1 MSRKKLLIKLID
13 SSEKNEF
20 DKIVK
25 TYLKEVYGFER
36 IVVTDGKD
44 DLGIDIRVFDY
55 GQSKIQYQLTIQK
68 NNTSQDK
75 NKLSTKLFEDVK
87 KAKRNVEDYNYS
99 NNLYFFYSHELT
111 NKLKQDFQREAL
123 REYNINLDII
133 DATQIAEE
141 SESNLNLQG
150 VIFSIG
156 DFDMSETKES
166 LYNKD
171 NQNLIYDLV
180 GFGKTSD
187 IKLDIVE
194 SYILQCLFEKGSL
207 SLKEIADLCTE
218 KFCSKENQRFY
229 DNLTNRLYNQD
240 KKIEYSKETK
250 KYSLTSKKR
259 EEVNNLIKQIRLD
272 ENYFTE
278 QIKKILIEY
287 KQEEFV
293 DEYLK
298 LLYELYVENFSK
310 RIKLSLEI
318 EDISLES
325 LKFFVLKK
333 LEKEQDSIQLLTKI
347 LQVCDDNKYLQRL
360 CASTIFSQKVDI
372 DNIRD
377 KNNGKQIYIDTT
389 IALNLLCYYY
399 KTDIEYDNYYYK
411 LSKSLYDYC
420 KENEIQ
426 LIITNRY
433 LWEVSS
439 HIQEAF
445 NLIPFTQI
453 SEFRNLGGSRN
464 VFYNFYYLLN
474 KEGFIKKSYIQFLDD
489 FDFKES
495 YTSKRIN
502 KILEKHLKELNIK
515 IIDIEKTYNIDN
527 TTKLIGNDLS
537 IKFKYKTLFALNN
550 DAIMLEYLGDSDIE
564 VHNIKPIFI
573 TWDKTLFRILKDYFN
588 ENPNNQRWLQF
599 TPNQFID
606 RYALLSFNINKE
618 TITKEMLAMLS
629 GDIVQNT
636 YSLLDTLSLILNPN
650 DKIGLEYT
658 KRFTKMK
665 DEQIYIIEKTSD
677 EKQESQED
685 SYLDR
690 VVFNIVK
697 YYREDKESYNDLK
710 KLFTSEKHIEDVF
723 SIIKNGIEYYKDK
736 GQFDSNIIN
745 ELNQQIK
752 LMKKNNKDD
761 V

>member
-1 MSRKKLLIKLID
+1 MSRKKLLVKLID

-68 NNTSQDK
+68 NNTSQNK
-75 NKLSTKLFEDVK
+75 NKLNNKLFEDVK

-141 SESNLNLQG
+141 SESNLNLQN
-150 VIFSIG
+150 VIFSTCG
-156 DFDMSETKES
+156 VDMSETKES
-166 LYNKD
+166 LYSKD

-187 IKLDIVE
+187 IKLEIVE
-194 SYILQCLFEKGSL
+194 SYILQCLFEKESL

-218 KFCSKENQRFY
+218 KFDSKENQRFY

-259 EEVNNLIKQIRLD
+259 EEITTLIKQIRFD
-272 ENYFTE
+272 ENYFTG
-278 QIKKILIEY
+278 QIKKILKEY
-287 KQEEFV
+287 DQEEFV

-298 LLYELYVENFSK
+298 RLYDIYIENFSK
-310 RIKLSLEI
+310 RVKLSVEI

-325 LKFFVLKK
+325 LKFFAFKK
-333 LEKEQDSIQLLTKI
+333 LEREQDSIQLLTKI
-347 LQVCDDNKYLQRL
+347 LQICDENKYLQRL

-372 DNIRD
+372 DSIRD

-399 KTDIEYDNYYYK
+399 DTDMEYNNYYYK
-411 LSKSLYDYC
+411 LSRSLYDYC
-420 KENEIQ
+420 RENNIQ
-426 LIITNRY
+426 LIITEIY
-433 LWEVSS
+433 LKEVSS
-439 HIQEAF
+439 HIREAF
-445 NLIPFTQI
+445 NLISFTQI
-453 SEFRNLGGSRN
+453 PEFTKLGGSRN
-464 VFYNFYYLLN
+464 VFYNFYYLLSKQN
-474 KEGFIKKSYIQFLDD
+474 FI
-489 FDFKES
+489 KES
-495 YTSKRIN
+495 YTEFLESFGFKEYDSLNRIKQN
-502 KILEKHLKELNIK
+502 LEKYFRALSIR
-515 IIDIEKTYNIDN
+515 IIDIEKKDDIDN
-527 TTKLIGNDLS
+527 TKKLIENDLS
-537 IKFKYKTLFALNN
+537 INFKYKTSFALNN

-573 TWDKTLFRILKDYFN
+573 TWDKTLFRILKDYFK

-650 DKIGLEYT
+650 DEIGLKYT
-658 KRFTKMK
+658 KRFTEMK
-665 DEQIYIIEKTSD
+665 DEQIYMIEKTSD
-677 EKQESQED
+677 EKQENQED

-690 VVFNIVK
+690 VIFDIVK
-697 YYREDKESYNDLK
+697 YYREDKDSYNDLK
-710 KLFTSEKHIEDVF
+710 KLFTSQNQIEDVL
-723 SIIKNGIEYYKDK
+723 SIIKNGIDYYKEK
-736 GQFDSNIIN
+736 RQFDSNIIDK
-745 ELNQQIK
+745 LNQQIK
-752 LMKKNNKDD
+752 LMKKNNRDD

>member
-333 LEKEQDSIQLLTKI
+333 IEKEQDYIQLLTKI

-372 DNIRD
+372 DDIRD

-502 KILEKHLKELNIK
+502 KILEKYFKELNIK

>member
-502 KILEKHLKELNIK
+502 KILEKYLKELNIK

-573 TWDKTLFRILKDYFN
+573 TWDKTLFRILKDYFD

-606 RYALLSFNINKE
+606 RYALLSFNITKE

-723 SIIKNGIEYYKDK
+723 SIIKNGIEYYKER

-745 ELNQQIK
+745 ELNQQIE
-752 LMKKNNKDD
+752 NNRD
-761 V
+761 

>member
-1 MSRKKLLIKLID
+1 M
-13 SSEKNEF
+13 
-20 DKIVK
+20 
-25 TYLKEVYGFER
+25 
-36 IVVTDGKD
+36 
-44 DLGIDIRVFDY
+44 
-55 GQSKIQYQLTIQK
+55 
-68 NNTSQDK
+68 
-75 NKLSTKLFEDVK
+75 
-87 KAKRNVEDYNYS
+87 
-99 NNLYFFYSHELT
+99 
-111 NKLKQDFQREAL
+111 
-123 REYNINLDII
+123 
-133 DATQIAEE
+133 
-141 SESNLNLQG
+141 
-150 VIFSIG
+150 
-156 DFDMSETKES
+156 
-166 LYNKD
+166 
-171 NQNLIYDLV
+171 
-180 GFGKTSD
+180 
-187 IKLDIVE
+187 
-194 SYILQCLFEKGSL
+194 
-207 SLKEIADLCTE
+207 
-218 KFCSKENQRFY
+218 
-229 DNLTNRLYNQD
+229 
-240 KKIEYSKETK
+240 
-250 KYSLTSKKR
+250 
-259 EEVNNLIKQIRLD
+259 
-272 ENYFTE
+272 
-278 QIKKILIEY
+278 
-287 KQEEFV
+287 
-293 DEYLK
+293 
-298 LLYELYVENFSK
+298 
-310 RIKLSLEI
+310 
-318 EDISLES
+318 
-325 LKFFVLKK
+325 
-333 LEKEQDSIQLLTKI
+333 
-347 LQVCDDNKYLQRL
+347 
-360 CASTIFSQKVDI
+360 
-372 DNIRD
+372 
-377 KNNGKQIYIDTT
+377 
-389 IALNLLCYYY
+389 
-399 KTDIEYDNYYYK
+399 
-411 LSKSLYDYC
+411 
-420 KENEIQ
+420 
-426 LIITNRY
+426 
-433 LWEVSS
+433 
-439 HIQEAF
+439 
-445 NLIPFTQI
+445 
-453 SEFRNLGGSRN
+453 GGSRN

-502 KILEKHLKELNIK
+502 KILEKYFKELNIK

>member
-13 SSEKNEF
+13 SSEKFEF

-25 TYLKEVYGFER
+25 TYLKEVYRFER

-55 GQSKIQYQLTIQK
+55 GQSRIQYQLTIQK
-68 NNTSQDK
+68 NNTSQEK
-75 NKLSTKLFEDVK
+75 NKLSSKLFEDVK

-111 NKLKQDFQREAL
+111 NKSKQDFQREAL
-123 REYNINLDII
+123 REYNINLNII

-141 SESNLNLQG
+141 SESNLNLQN
-150 VIFSIG
+150 VIFSTCG
-156 DFDMSETKES
+156 VDMSETKES
-166 LYNKD
+166 LYSKD

-207 SLKEIADLCTE
+207 SLKEIAGLCTE
-218 KFCSKENQRFY
+218 KFRSKENQRFY
-229 DNLTNRLYNQD
+229 ENLTNRLYNQD

-259 EEVNNLIKQIRLD
+259 EEVTNLIKQIRLD
-272 ENYFTE
+272 ENYFTG
-278 QIKKILIEY
+278 QIEKILEEY
-287 KQEEFV
+287 GQEKFV

-298 LLYELYVENFSK
+298 LLYKIYVENFSK
-310 RIKLSLEI
+310 RVKLSVEI

-333 LEKEQDSIQLLTKI
+333 LDKEQDSIQLLTKI
-347 LQVCDDNKYLQRL
+347 LQICDENKYLQRL
-360 CASTIFSQKVDI
+360 CASTIFSEKVDI
-372 DNIRD
+372 DNIQD
-377 KNNGKQIYIDTT
+377 KNNDKQIYIDTT

-399 KTDIEYDNYYYK
+399 DTDMEYNNYYYK
-411 LSKSLYDYC
+411 LSRSLYDYC
-420 KENEIQ
+420 RENNIQ
-426 LIITNRY
+426 LIITEIY
-433 LWEVSS
+433 LKEVSS
-439 HIQEAF
+439 HIREAF

-453 SEFRNLGGSRN
+453 PEFTKLGGSRN
-464 VFYNFYYLLN
+464 IFYNFYYLLS
-474 KEGFIKKSYIQFLDD
+474 KQDFI
-489 FDFKES
+489 KES
-495 YTSKRIN
+495 YTEFLESFGFKEYDSLNRIKQN
-502 KILEKHLKELNIK
+502 LEKYFKELSIK
-515 IIDIEKTYNIDN
+515 IIDIEKKYDIDN
-527 TTKLIGNDLS
+527 AIKLIGNDLS
-537 IKFKYKTLFALNN
+537 INFKYKTSFALNN
-550 DAIMLEYLGDSDIE
+550 DAIMLEYLGDPDIE

-573 TWDKTLFRILKDYFN
+573 TWDKTLFRILKDYFK

-650 DKIGLEYT
+650 DEIGLKYT
-658 KRFTKMK
+658 KRFTEMK
-665 DEQIYIIEKTSD
+665 DEQIYMIEKTSD

-690 VVFNIVK
+690 VIFDIVK
-697 YYREDKESYNDLK
+697 YYREDKESYNNLK
-710 KLFTSEKHIEDVF
+710 KLFTSEKHIEDVL
-723 SIIKNGIEYYKDK
+723 SIIRNGIEYYKERR
-736 GQFDSNIIN
+736 QFDNNIIN
-745 ELNQQIK
+745 ELNQQIE
-752 LMKKNNKDD
+752 NNKD
-761 V
+761 

>member
-502 KILEKHLKELNIK
+502 KILEKYLKELNIK

-573 TWDKTLFRILKDYFN
+573 TWDKTLFRILKDYFD

-723 SIIKNGIEYYKDK
+723 SIIKNGIEYYKER

-745 ELNQQIK
+745 ELNQQIE
-752 LMKKNNKDD
+752 NNRD
-761 V
+761 

>member
-13 SSEKNEF
+13 SSEKFEF

-25 TYLKEVYGFER
+25 TYLKEVYNFER
-36 IVVTDGKD
+36 IVITDGKD

-68 NNTSQDK
+68 NNTSQEK
-75 NKLSTKLFEDVK
+75 NKLISKLFEDVK

-141 SESNLNLQG
+141 SESNLNLQN
-150 VIFSIG
+150 VIFSTCG
-156 DFDMSETKES
+156 VDMSETKES
-166 LYNKD
+166 LYSKD

-187 IKLDIVE
+187 IKLEIVE
-194 SYILQCLFEKGSL
+194 SYILQCLFEKESL

-218 KFCSKENQRFY
+218 KFRSKENQRFY

-259 EEVNNLIKQIRLD
+259 EEINTLIKQIQLE
-272 ENYFTE
+272 ENYFTG
-278 QIKKILIEY
+278 QIKKILKEY
-287 KQEEFV
+287 GQEEFV

-298 LLYELYVENFSK
+298 LLYEIYVENFSK
-310 RIKLSLEI
+310 RVKLSVEI

-325 LKFFVLKK
+325 LKFFALKK
-333 LEKEQDSIQLLTKI
+333 LEREQDSIQLLTKI
-347 LQVCDDNKYLQRL
+347 LQICDENKYLQRL
-360 CASTIFSQKVDI
+360 CASSIFSQKVDI

-399 KTDIEYDNYYYK
+399 KTDIEYNNYYYN

-495 YTSKRIN
+495 YTLKRIN
-502 KILEKHLKELNIK
+502 KILEKYFKEINIK

-665 DEQIYIIEKTSD
+665 DEQIYTIEKTSD

-690 VVFNIVK
+690 IVFDIVK
-697 YYREDKESYNDLK
+697 YYREDKESYNNLK
-710 KLFTSEKHIEDVF
+710 ILFTSEKHIEDVL
-723 SIIKNGIEYYKDK
+723 SIIKNGIEYYKERR
-736 GQFDSNIIN
+736 QFDSNIIN
-745 ELNQQIK
+745 KINQQIE
-752 LMKKNNKDD
+752 LMKKE
-761 V
+761 

>member
-333 LEKEQDSIQLLTKI
+333 IEKEQDSIQLLTKI

-372 DNIRD
+372 DDIRD

-502 KILEKHLKELNIK
+502 KILEKYFKELNIK

-723 SIIKNGIEYYKDK
+723 SIIKNGIEYYKNK

>member
-333 LEKEQDSIQLLTKI
+333 IEKEQDSIQLLTKI

-372 DNIRD
+372 DDIRD

-502 KILEKHLKELNIK
+502 KILEKYFKELNIK

>member
-333 LEKEQDSIQLLTKI
+333 IEKEQDSIQLLTKI

-372 DNIRD
+372 DDIRD

-453 SEFRNLGGSRN
+453 SEFRILGGSRN

-502 KILEKHLKELNIK
+502 KILEKYFKELNIK

>member
-194 SYILQCLFEKGSL
+194 SYILQCLFEKESL

-218 KFCSKENQRFY
+218 KFDSKENQRFY

-259 EEVNNLIKQIRLD
+259 EEITTLIKQIRFD
-272 ENYFTE
+272 ENYFTG
-278 QIKKILIEY
+278 QIKKILKEY
-287 KQEEFV
+287 DQEEFV

>member
-68 NNTSQDK
+68 NNTSQEK
-75 NKLSTKLFEDVK
+75 NKLSSKLFEDVK

-111 NKLKQDFQREAL
+111 NKSKQDFQREAL

-141 SESNLNLQG
+141 SESNLNLQN
-150 VIFSIG
+150 VIFSTG

-166 LYNKD
+166 LYSKD

-187 IKLDIVE
+187 IKLEIVE
-194 SYILQCLFEKGSL
+194 SYILQCLFEKESL

-218 KFCSKENQRFY
+218 KFDSKENQRFY

-259 EEVNNLIKQIRLD
+259 EEITTLIKQIRFD
-272 ENYFTE
+272 ENYFTG
-278 QIKKILIEY
+278 QIKKILKEY
-287 KQEEFV
+287 DQGEFV
-293 DEYLK
+293 DHYLK
-298 LLYELYVENFSK
+298 LLYDIYIENFSK
-310 RIKLSLEI
+310 RVKLSVEI

-325 LKFFVLKK
+325 LKSFAFKK
-333 LEKEQDSIQLLTKI
+333 LEREQDSIQLLTKI
-347 LQVCDDNKYLQRL
+347 LQVCDENKYLQRL

-372 DNIRD
+372 DSIRD

-399 KTDIEYDNYYYK
+399 DTNMEYNNYYYK
-411 LSKSLYDYC
+411 LSRSLYDYC
-420 KENEIQ
+420 RENNIQ
-426 LIITNRY
+426 LIITEIY
-433 LWEVSS
+433 LKEVSS
-439 HIQEAF
+439 HIREAF

-453 SEFRNLGGSRN
+453 PEFTKLGGSRN
-464 VFYNFYYLLN
+464 VFYNFYYLLS
-474 KEGFIKKSYIQFLDD
+474 KQDFI
-489 FDFKES
+489 KES
-495 YTSKRIN
+495 YTEFLESFGFKEYDSLNRIKQN
-502 KILEKHLKELNIK
+502 LEKYFRALNIR
-515 IIDIEKTYNIDN
+515 IIDIEKKYDIDN
-527 TTKLIGNDLS
+527 TKKLIENDLS
-537 IKFKYKTLFALNN
+537 INFKYKTSFALNN

-573 TWDKTLFRILKDYFN
+573 TWDKTLFRILKDYFK

-650 DKIGLEYT
+650 DEIGLKYT
-658 KRFTKMK
+658 KRFTEMK
-665 DEQIYIIEKTSD
+665 DEQIYMIEKTSD
-677 EKQESQED
+677 EKQENQED

-690 VVFNIVK
+690 VIFDIVK
-697 YYREDKESYNDLK
+697 YYREDKDSYNDLK
-710 KLFTSEKHIEDVF
+710 KLFTSEKHIEDVL
-723 SIIKNGIEYYKDK
+723 SIIKNGIEYYKER

-745 ELNQQIK
+745 ELNQQIE
-752 LMKKNNKDD
+752 NNRD
-761 V
+761 

>member
-44 DLGIDIRVFDY
+44 YLGIDIRVFDY

-68 NNTSQDK
+68 NNTSQEK
-75 NKLSTKLFEDVK
+75 NKLSSKLFEDVK

-111 NKLKQDFQREAL
+111 NKSKQDFQREAL

-141 SESNLNLQG
+141 SESNLNLQN
-150 VIFSIG
+150 VIFSTG

-166 LYNKD
+166 LYSKD

-187 IKLDIVE
+187 IKLEIVE
-194 SYILQCLFEKGSL
+194 SYILQCLFEKESL

-218 KFCSKENQRFY
+218 KFDSKENQRFY

-259 EEVNNLIKQIRLD
+259 EEITTLIKQIRFD
-272 ENYFTE
+272 ENYFTG
-278 QIKKILIEY
+278 QIKKILKEY
-287 KQEEFV
+287 DQGEFV
-293 DEYLK
+293 DHYLK
-298 LLYELYVENFSK
+298 LLYDIYIENFSK
-310 RIKLSLEI
+310 RVKLSVEI

-325 LKFFVLKK
+325 LKSFAFKK
-333 LEKEQDSIQLLTKI
+333 LEREQDSIQLLTKI
-347 LQVCDDNKYLQRL
+347 LQVCDENKYLQRL

-372 DNIRD
+372 DSIRD

-399 KTDIEYDNYYYK
+399 DTNMEYNNYYYK
-411 LSKSLYDYC
+411 LSRSLYDYC
-420 KENEIQ
+420 RENNIQ
-426 LIITNRY
+426 LIITEIY
-433 LWEVSS
+433 LKEVSS
-439 HIQEAF
+439 HIREAF

-453 SEFRNLGGSRN
+453 PEFTKLGGSRN
-464 VFYNFYYLLN
+464 VFYNFYYLLS
-474 KEGFIKKSYIQFLDD
+474 KQDFI
-489 FDFKES
+489 KES
-495 YTSKRIN
+495 YTEFLESFGFKEYDSLNRIKQN
-502 KILEKHLKELNIK
+502 LEKYFRALNIR
-515 IIDIEKTYNIDN
+515 IIDIEKKYDIDN
-527 TTKLIGNDLS
+527 TKKLIENDLS
-537 IKFKYKTLFALNN
+537 INFKYKTSFALNN

-573 TWDKTLFRILKDYFN
+573 TWDKTLFRILKDYFK

-650 DKIGLEYT
+650 DEIGLKYT
-658 KRFTKMK
+658 KRFTEMK
-665 DEQIYIIEKTSD
+665 DEQIYMIEKTSD
-677 EKQESQED
+677 EKQENQED

-690 VVFNIVK
+690 VIFDIVK
-697 YYREDKESYNDLK
+697 YYREDKDSYNDLK
-710 KLFTSEKHIEDVF
+710 KLFTSEKHIEDVL
-723 SIIKNGIEYYKDK
+723 SIIKNGIEYYKER

-745 ELNQQIK
+745 ELNQQIE
-752 LMKKNNKDD
+752 NNRD
-761 V
+761 

>member
-13 SSEKNEF
+13 SSEKFEF

-25 TYLKEVYGFER
+25 TYLKEVYRFER

-55 GQSKIQYQLTIQK
+55 GQSRIQYQLTIQK
-68 NNTSQDK
+68 NNTSQEK
-75 NKLSTKLFEDVK
+75 NKLSSKLFEDVK

-111 NKLKQDFQREAL
+111 NKSKQDFQREAL
-123 REYNINLDII
+123 REYNINLNII

-141 SESNLNLQG
+141 SESNLNLQN
-150 VIFSIG
+150 VIFSTCG
-156 DFDMSETKES
+156 VDMSETKES
-166 LYNKD
+166 LYSKD

-207 SLKEIADLCTE
+207 SLKEIAGLCTE
-218 KFCSKENQRFY
+218 KFRSKENQRFY
-229 DNLTNRLYNQD
+229 ENLTNRLYNQD

-259 EEVNNLIKQIRLD
+259 EEVTNLIKQIRLD
-272 ENYFTE
+272 ENYFTG
-278 QIKKILIEY
+278 QIEKILEEY
-287 KQEEFV
+287 GQEKFV

-298 LLYELYVENFSK
+298 LLYKIYVENFSK
-310 RIKLSLEI
+310 RVKLSVEI

-333 LEKEQDSIQLLTKI
+333 LDKEQDSIQLLTKI
-347 LQVCDDNKYLQRL
+347 LQICDENKYLQRL
-360 CASTIFSQKVDI
+360 CASTIFSEKVDI
-372 DNIRD
+372 DNIQD
-377 KNNGKQIYIDTT
+377 KNNDKQIYIDTT

-399 KTDIEYDNYYYK
+399 DTDMEYNNYYYK
-411 LSKSLYDYC
+411 LSRSLYDYC
-420 KENEIQ
+420 RENNIQ
-426 LIITNRY
+426 LIITEIY
-433 LWEVSS
+433 LREVSS
-439 HIQEAF
+439 HIREAF

-453 SEFRNLGGSRN
+453 PEFTKLGGSRN
-464 VFYNFYYLLN
+464 IFYNFYYLLS
-474 KEGFIKKSYIQFLDD
+474 KQDFI
-489 FDFKES
+489 KES
-495 YTSKRIN
+495 YTEFLESFGFKEYDSLNRIKQN
-502 KILEKHLKELNIK
+502 LEKYFKELSIK
-515 IIDIEKTYNIDN
+515 IIDIEKKYDIDN
-527 TTKLIGNDLS
+527 AIKLIGNDLS
-537 IKFKYKTLFALNN
+537 INFKYKTSFALNN
-550 DAIMLEYLGDSDIE
+550 DAIMLEYLGDPDIE

-573 TWDKTLFRILKDYFN
+573 TWDKTLFRILKDYFK

-650 DKIGLEYT
+650 DEIGLKYT
-658 KRFTKMK
+658 KRFTEMK
-665 DEQIYIIEKTSD
+665 DEQIYMIEKTSD

-690 VVFNIVK
+690 VIFDIVK
-697 YYREDKESYNDLK
+697 YYREDKESYNNLK
-710 KLFTSEKHIEDVF
+710 KLFTSEKHIEDVL
-723 SIIKNGIEYYKDK
+723 SIIRNGIEYYKERR
-736 GQFDSNIIN
+736 QFDNNIIN
-745 ELNQQIK
+745 ELNQQIE
-752 LMKKNNKDD
+752 NNKD
-761 V
+761 

>member
-333 LEKEQDSIQLLTKI
+333 IEKEQDSIQLLTKI

-372 DNIRD
+372 DDIRD

-453 SEFRNLGGSRN
+453 SEFRILGGSRN

-502 KILEKHLKELNIK
+502 KILEKYFKELNIK

-697 YYREDKESYNDLK
+697 
-710 KLFTSEKHIEDVF
+710 
-723 SIIKNGIEYYKDK
+723 
-736 GQFDSNIIN
+736 
-745 ELNQQIK
+745 
-752 LMKKNNKDD
+752 
-761 V
+761 